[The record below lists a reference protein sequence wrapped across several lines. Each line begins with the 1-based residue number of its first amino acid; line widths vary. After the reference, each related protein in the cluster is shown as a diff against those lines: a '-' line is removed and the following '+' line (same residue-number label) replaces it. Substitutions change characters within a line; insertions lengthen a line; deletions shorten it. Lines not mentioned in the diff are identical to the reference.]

1 MRTKA
6 KLISVL
12 LAVALLLPSCITVR
26 HVSDTGEVTETTSVD
41 TEAIVL
47 CVQLIMTN
55 TPIALDLARQI
66 QTMYDE
72 PDSPAKEDRLALL
85 LEQAR
90 AFLQIYAENQLKI

>member
-1 MRTKA
+1 MRH
-6 KLISVL
+6 LISIL

-55 TPIALDLARQI
+55 TPAAIELARQI
-66 QTMYDE
+66 QGVAATPETPEQADQ
-72 PDSPAKEDRLALL
+72 LALL